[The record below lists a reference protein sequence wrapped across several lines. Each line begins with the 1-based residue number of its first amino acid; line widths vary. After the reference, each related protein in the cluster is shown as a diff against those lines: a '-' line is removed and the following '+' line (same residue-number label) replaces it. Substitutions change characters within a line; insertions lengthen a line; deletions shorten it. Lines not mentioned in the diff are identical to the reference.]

1 MAPFSNP
8 GGENPYAIQQELQ
21 QMMND
26 YVGIIRTED
35 ELKQALV
42 EIEKFKERAARVGV
56 KGTRQ
61 YNPAWHIALDLPHQ
75 LVVSECIARAALG
88 REESRGGHTR
98 DDFAKMS
105 PEWRQVN
112 LICYAEGTGVRVE
125 KQALPTIP
133 QELVSLF
140 DSSEL
145 SKYMTQAELDSI
157 AQGTA

>member
-1 MAPFSNP
+1 
-8 GGENPYAIQQELQ
+8 
-21 QMMND
+21 
-26 YVGIIRTED
+26 
-35 ELKQALV
+35 
-42 EIEKFKERAARVGV
+42 
-56 KGTRQ
+56 
-61 YNPAWHIALDLPHQ
+61 
-75 LVVSECIARAALG
+75 
-88 REESRGGHTR
+88 
-98 DDFAKMS
+98 
-105 PEWRQVN
+105 